1 MDINENQVTPNK
13 GEDTSSPLRD
23 VSDDESELPWA
34 MYRSLDP
41 AYSKNDEDENEDWGL
56 DGDED
61 ITGKYFM
68 FACPLC
74 CADSDLCCSMMV
86 EEVVRTYTLVNVF
99 SEGYKSWYAQV
110 V

>member
-13 GEDTSSPLRD
+13 GEETSSPVRD

-61 ITGKYFM
+61 ITGGNTSCLLACCVVLTVSIFM
-68 FACPLC
+68 
-74 CADSDLCCSMMV
+74 M
-86 EEVVRTYTLVNVF
+86 
-99 SEGYKSWYAQV
+99 
-110 V
+110 